1 MEQKKSLALR
11 NARKLALV
19 LDLDHT
25 LIHATGAWNGFEA
38 IFGSTRPTSS
48 NGDDDDGDPG
58 WNVKCITIDEG
69 VTGFPPKSYLIKRR
83 PHLQW
88 FLTEA
93 HKLCNMTIYTAGTR
107 KYAEAVA
114 KAIDPDDI
122 FFKGLTLLYPT
133 LPLHEHNSDL
143 HPPIHV
149 I

>member
-25 LIHATGAWNGFEA
+25 LIHATGAWTGFET
-38 IFGSTRPTSS
+38 IFGSSS
-48 NGDDDDGDPG
+48 PCGDDDDPG

-69 VTGFPPKSYLIKRR
+69 VSGFPPKSYLVKLR
-83 PHLQW
+83 PYLEW

-122 FFKGLTLLYPT
+122 FFKGLTLTYRTEPYTNAKLTEP
-133 LPLHEHNSDL
+133 
-143 HPPIHV
+143 
-149 I
+149 